1 MFEHLDDPAPPS
13 FGENFKSRV
22 LTRGRTL
29 RRRRRVAWVGAT
41 SVCAVVLGVVGLYGS
56 ALRTV
61 DDAERVEVAGT
72 GAPEGASVRTVLVA
86 GSDAR
91 HDEALSGPT
100 RTDTLIVLRFDQQT
114 GRVAT
119 LPIPRDLVVTAPTGG
134 EVVRINTV
142 AASDGLSG
150 LVNVVE
156 TQLAIPV
163 DHVVSVDFEG
173 FVRLVDLLGGVEI
186 QVPGPVRDQMTG
198 LYLDGPGCVDLDG
211 TEALQLVRSRMLQ
224 TQVDGRWRTD
234 PRGDLGRID
243 RLQVFLLAAL
253 DRLGGARP
261 DPITANRLADWIVE
275 NVAVDETMDR
285 QVIVGLAQV
294 AVDLGPEDVD
304 FGTLPVEN
312 TVIDEAAVLR
322 LAEGAD
328 QLIEDFTEGV
338 DVASGA
344 EEIAIATCR

>member
-1 MFEHLDDPAPPS
+1 MAI
-13 FGENFKSRV
+13 
-22 LTRGRTL
+22 
-29 RRRRRVAWVGAT
+29 
-41 SVCAVVLGVVGLYGS
+41 LGVAGLYGS

-61 DDAERVEVAGT
+61 DGVERVEVAGT
-72 GAPEGASVRTVLVA
+72 GAPEGAAVRTVLVA

-91 HDEALSGPT
+91 DDESLSGPA
-100 RTDTLIVLRFDQQT
+100 RADTLIVLRIDQQT
-114 GRVAT
+114 GHVST
-119 LPIPRDLVVTAPTGG
+119 LPVPRDLMVTTPARG

-150 LVNVVE
+150 LVDVVE

-163 DHVVSVDFEG
+163 DHVVIVDFEG

-186 QVPGPVRDQMTG
+186 QISGPMRDQMTG

-224 TQVDGRWRTD
+224 TQVDGRWETD
-234 PRGDLGRID
+234 APGDLGRID

-253 DRLGGARP
+253 DQLGSARP

-275 NVAVDETMDR
+275 NVVLDETMDR
-285 QVIVGLAQV
+285 QVLVDLAQV
-294 AVDLGPEDVD
+294 SVDLGPEDVD
-304 FGTLPVEN
+304 FGTLPVES
-312 TVIDEAAVLR
+312 TVIDGASALR

-328 QLIEDFTEGV
+328 ELIEDFTDGV
-338 DVASGA
+338 DVASGLR
-344 EEIAIATCR
+344 ETTITTCR